1 MNGGNYVPWP
11 AKLTVTHVSPRSVW
25 VVPWMPAPASLI
37 NGLRP
42 SAPSSTLFASS
53 PSRGSYGT
61 KKLSEGADWNPCIP
75 FQVMFW
81 IVSKEP
87 LAKSKKSLRPWPI
100 MTLFVLSMTL
110 GRGPR
115 PLGTDLSPWGKRL
128 GPPPQTE

>member
-1 MNGGNYVPWP
+1 
-11 AKLTVTHVSPRSVW
+11 
-25 VVPWMPAPASLI
+25 MPAPASLT

-42 SAPSSTLFASS
+42 SLPLSTLFASS

-61 KKLSEGADWNPCIP
+61 KNLSEGADWNPCMP

-87 LAKSKKSLRPWPI
+87 LAKSKKSRRPWPMI
-100 MTLFVLSMTL
+100 TLFVRSMTL

-115 PLGTDLSPWGKRL
+115 PLGIDLSPWGKRL
-128 GPPPQTE
+128 GPPPQMEKSVGGA